1 MGCTSYLDQ
10 ALKASESFRSVL
22 DCCIS
27 SGYRKCTVLTKAG
40 YANECS
46 SYDSYGSGVMGIANY
61 LRRRGVGIKMIFTS
75 DGVNGIVVT
84 EDGKLLPYFANLG
97 ARDHAM
103 LYDRLNS
110 GEDREKLVK
119 IAENLARYMRSL
131 IVKDDP

>member
-1 MGCTSYLDQ
+1 MGCGTCLDQ
-10 ALKASESFRSVL
+10 ALEASESFRSVL
-22 DCCIS
+22 DCCVS

-46 SYDSYGSGVMGIANY
+46 SYDNYGDGVMGIANY
-61 LRRRGVGIKMIFTS
+61 LRRRGVGVKMIFTT

-84 EDGKLLPYFANLG
+84 EDGKLLPYFANLE
-97 ARDHAM
+97 ARDHAT

-110 GEDREKLVK
+110 GGDREKLAK

-131 IVKDDP
+131 AVKDDP